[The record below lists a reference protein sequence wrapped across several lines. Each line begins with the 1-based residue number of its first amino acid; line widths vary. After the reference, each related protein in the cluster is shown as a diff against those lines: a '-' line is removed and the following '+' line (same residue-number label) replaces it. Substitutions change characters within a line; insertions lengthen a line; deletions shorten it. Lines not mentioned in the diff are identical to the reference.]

1 MTPKT
6 PRFWPEM
13 KDATRILRVV
23 AAVSLVDIGPLDR
36 TAVECLGTLD
46 DAPQGVTVVRVIG

>member
-13 KDATRILRVV
+13 KDATRILRVM
-23 AAVSLVDIGPLDR
+23 AAISLVDIGPLDR
-36 TAVECLGTLD
+36 TAGECLGAID
-46 DAPQGVTVVRVIG
+46 DVSQGIRYEVVTA